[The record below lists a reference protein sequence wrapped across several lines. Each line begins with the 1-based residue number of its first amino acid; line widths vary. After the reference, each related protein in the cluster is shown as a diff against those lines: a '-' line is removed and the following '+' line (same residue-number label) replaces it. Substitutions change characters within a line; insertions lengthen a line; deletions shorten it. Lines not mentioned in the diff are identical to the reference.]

1 MAGQDADAAAPCP
14 AFIGRERELSAVTSA
29 LARPGQPAF
38 VLVEGEAGIGKTRL
52 VQEALLALDPA
63 TTLVAACPPL
73 AEPFP
78 LGPLVDAL
86 HRLPVDGVELSPLA
100 GALRPLFPEWAAHL
114 PPALEPLEDPS
125 STRHRLFRALAEL
138 VERSGIEV
146 LVLEDAHWADAATL
160 EFLPLLLASAG
171 RELSLVVTYRATDV
185 PAASPLLRLTAR
197 PPAGLRRLELALE
210 PLTVGETTAL
220 VASMFATDD
229 ISAEFVTFLHRR
241 TEGVPLALEES
252 LSLLRDRGDIVRRGG
267 EWSRRALDDLQVPP
281 TVRDSVL
288 ERVDRLPSPARRIL
302 EAAAVLAEPADG
314 VVLARVAG
322 LGDDDARAGLA
333 GALTSG
339 LLREAAPGRFV
350 CRHVLA
356 SRAIEEALPVSER
369 RLLHG
374 QAAAA
379 LQELPTPP
387 VLRLSRHF
395 REAGDV
401 AAWSRHAEA
410 AADLALEA
418 GEDRAAVV
426 LLTDLLTAAEHDPEH
441 EPERE
446 ARLAHKLGQAA
457 TWGVA
462 ALGELA
468 LAVTT
473 TLAAALDRLDR
484 PDLPADRR
492 GELRLLLGRLWLQ
505 LGDFDTGIEQV
516 EAAAGELAG
525 RPELAVRAM
534 ISLAHPRGQ
543 VWPVT
548 RHREWLDRA
557 TALFPQVSAEE
568 RTWLAVDRASA
579 LLMMGE
585 AEGWTAARELDVAT
599 DSLFERRQLGRCRM
613 NVGHTAI
620 GWGRDAVARR
630 QLDGAV
636 ELLDAT
642 GYQRL
647 MNSALI
653 TRANLDWH
661 GGGWDGL
668 AAQVTELAGSADTL
682 PEALLEARMI
692 LGLLDLAAGR
702 RDDAADQFRV
712 VLAESVR
719 RGLVDVQTGPAGALG
734 RLFLADD
741 AVDDALRVTEPA
753 MAMVVRKGIW
763 LFATELAPVHADA
776 LVRSGRA
783 GEAAELAER
792 FAAGLGDRAAPAPQA
807 ALLVCRGIVAGA
819 SRDDGDRSRAAE
831 LFGGA
836 AAAWAE
842 LPRPYQE
849 LLALERQGLA
859 LLPDGAALELLGTV
873 QRRLRDLGA
882 RWDADRVAQVLRS
895 HGVDVARAW
904 RGGRRGY
911 GDQLSPREL
920 EVALLVAQGRTNRQ
934 VAEALFLSPRTV
946 DRHLSAAMRKLG
958 VSSRT
963 ALAVAVSTDAAM
975 DDPALNG

>member
-1 MAGQDADAAAPCP
+1 MVSRHTDTAVPP
-14 AFIGRERELSAVTSA
+14 VAFVGRERELSALTTA
-29 LARPGQPAF
+29 LSGRREPAF

-52 VQEALLALDPA
+52 VQEALSALDPA

-86 HRLPVDGVELSPLA
+86 HRLPVDGLALSPLA
-100 GALRPLFPEWAAHL
+100 GALRPLFPEWADHL

-160 EFLPLLLASAG
+160 EFLPLLVGAAKHD
-171 RELSLVVTYRATDV
+171 LSLVVTYRGTDV

-197 PPAGLRRLELALE
+197 PPAGLRRVELGLE
-210 PLTVGETTAL
+210 PLTVGEATAL

-229 ISAEFVTFLHRR
+229 ISAEFVAFLHRR

-267 EWSRRALDDLQVPP
+267 EWSRRAVDDLQVPP

-288 ERVDRLPSPARRIL
+288 ERVDRLPPAARRVL
-302 EAAAVLAEPADG
+302 EAAAVLTEPAGG
-314 VVLARVAG
+314 VLLARVAG
-322 LGDDDARAGLA
+322 LSDDDARPGLA
-333 GALTSG
+333 AALTSG

-356 SRAIEEALPVSER
+356 SRAVEEALPVSER

-426 LLTDLLTAAEHDPEH
+426 LLNDLLTAAAHPPD
-441 EPERE
+441 RE

-457 TWGVA
+457 TWGVS

-468 LAVTT
+468 LVVAA
-473 TLAAALDRLDR
+473 TLAAALAR
-484 PDLPADRR
+484 PELPADRR
-492 GELRLLLGRLWLQ
+492 GEIRLLLGRLWLQ

-516 EAAAGELAG
+516 ETAAGELAN

-534 ISLAHPRGQ
+534 ISLSHPRGQ
-543 VWPVT
+543 VWPVS
-548 RHREWLDRA
+548 RHRDWLDRA
-557 TALFPQVSAEE
+557 TTLFPQVPAEE
-568 RTWLAVDRASA
+568 QTWLAVDRASA
-579 LLMMGE
+579 LLMMGDE
-585 AEGWTAARELDVAT
+585 AGWAAAAEVDAAAA
-599 DSLFERRQLGRCRM
+599 DGLFERRQLGRCRM

-620 GWGRDAVARR
+620 GWGRDAVAGR

-636 ELLDAT
+636 DLLAAT

-647 MNSALI
+647 VNSALI

-661 GGGWDGL
+661 GGAWDGL
-668 AAQVTELAGSADTL
+668 AVRVTELAGSADTL

-692 LGLLDLAAGR
+692 LGLLDLAGGR

-712 VLAESVR
+712 VVAEAVR
-719 RGLVDVQTGPAGALG
+719 RGLVDVQTAPAGALG

-741 AVDDALRVTEPA
+741 AVADALRVTEPA

-763 LFATELAPVHADA
+763 LWATELAPVHADA
-776 LVRSGRA
+776 LVRAGR
-783 GEAAELAER
+783 GDEAAELAAL
-792 FAAGLGDRAAPAPQA
+792 FAAGLGGRAAPAPQA
-807 ALLVCRGIVAGA
+807 ALLVCRGIVAGP
-819 SRDDGDRSRAAE
+819 GDEAAA
-831 LFGGA
+831 LFGA
-836 AAAWAE
+836 AAAAWSE

-849 LLALERQGLA
+849 LLALERQALA
-859 LLPDGAALELLGTV
+859 LLPGPAALELLATV
-873 QRRLRDLGA
+873 QVRLRDLGA
-882 RWDADRVAQVLRS
+882 RWDADRVAQVLRG

-920 EVALLVAQGRTNRQ
+920 EVAGLVAQGLTNRQ

-946 DRHLSAAMRKLG
+946 DRHLSSAMRKLG
-958 VSSRT
+958 VASRT
-963 ALAVAVSTDAAM
+963 ALAVAVA
-975 DDPALNG
+975 PKNG

>member
-1 MAGQDADAAAPCP
+1 MADQHADPAAQSA
-14 AFIGRERELSAVTSA
+14 AFVGRERELSAVTAA
-29 LARPGQPAF
+29 LAAPGRPAF

-52 VQEALLALDPA
+52 VQEALRSRDPA

-86 HRLPVDGVELSPLA
+86 HRLPVDGVPLSPLA
-100 GALRPLFPEWAAHL
+100 GALRPLFPEWAEHL

-160 EFLPLLLASAG
+160 EFLPLLVGATQHD
-171 RELSLVVTYRATDV
+171 LSLVVTYRATDV

-197 PPAGLRRLELALE
+197 PPAGLRRVELALE

-229 ISAEFVTFLHRR
+229 ISAEFVSFLHRR

-252 LSLLRDRGDIVRRGG
+252 LSLLRDRGDIVRRGD
-267 EWSRRALDDLQVPP
+267 EWSRRAVDDLQVPP

-288 ERVDRLPSPARRIL
+288 ERVDRLPSQARRVL

-314 VVLARVAG
+314 VLLARVAG
-322 LGDDDARAGLA
+322 LGDDDARQGLA
-333 GALTSG
+333 AALTSG

-410 AADLALEA
+410 AADLALES

-426 LLTDLLTAAEHDPEH
+426 LLNDLLTAAAHP
-441 EPERE
+441 PERE
-446 ARLAHKLGQAA
+446 ARLAQKLGQAA

-468 LAVTT
+468 LVVAA
-473 TLAAALDRLDR
+473 TLATALDR
-484 PDLPADRR
+484 PELPADRR
-492 GELRLLLGRLWLQ
+492 GEIRLLLGRLWLQ

-516 EAAAGELAG
+516 ETAAGELAA

-534 ISLAHPRGQ
+534 ISLSHPRGQ
-543 VWPVT
+543 VWPVS
-548 RHREWLDRA
+548 RHRDWLDRA
-557 TALFPQVSAEE
+557 TALFPQVPAEE
-568 RTWLAVDRASA
+568 QTWLAVDRASA
-579 LLMMGE
+579 LLMMGDETGWAAAE
-585 AEGWTAARELDVAT
+585 AIDAAA

-620 GWGRDAVARR
+620 AWGRDAIARR

-636 ELLDAT
+636 ELLAAT

-647 MNSALI
+647 VNSALI

-661 GGGWDGL
+661 GGSWDGL
-668 AAQVTELAGSADTL
+668 AEHVTELAGSADTL

-692 LGLLDLAAGR
+692 LGLLDLAGGR

-712 VLAESVR
+712 VVAEAVR

-741 AVDDALRVTEPA
+741 AVADALRVTEPA

-763 LFATELAPVHADA
+763 LWATEVAPVHADA
-776 LVRSGRA
+776 LARA
-783 GEAAELAER
+783 GRGDEAVDLVER

-807 ALLVCRGIVAGA
+807 ALLVCRGIVAG
-819 SRDDGDRSRAAE
+819 SGERAAE
-831 LFGGA
+831 LFGAA

-849 LLALERQGLA
+849 LLALERQALA
-859 LLPDGAALELLGTV
+859 LLPDGAGLDLLGTV

-882 RWDADRVAQVLRS
+882 RWDADRVAQVLRA

-920 EVALLVAQGRTNRQ
+920 EVARLVAQGMTNRQ

-958 VSSRT
+958 VGSRT
-963 ALAVAVSTDAAM
+963 ALAVAVASDAAG
-975 DDPALNG
+975 DDAAFIG

>member
-1 MAGQDADAAAPCP
+1 MDRQHASPGT
-14 AFIGRERELSAVTSA
+14 AFVGRERELSAVTAA
-29 LARPGQPAF
+29 LTGTGGPAF

-52 VQEALLALDPA
+52 VQEALDALDPA

-86 HRLPVDGVELSPLA
+86 HRLPVDGVPLSPLA
-100 GALRPLFPEWAAHL
+100 GALRPLFPEWAEHL

-138 VERSGIEV
+138 VERSGVEV

-160 EFLPLLLASAG
+160 EFLPLLVGAVAHD
-171 RELSLVVTYRATDV
+171 LSLVVTYRGTDV

-229 ISAEFVTFLHRR
+229 VSAEFVSFLHRR

-252 LSLLRDRGDIVRRGG
+252 LSLLRERGDIVRRGG
-267 EWSRRALDDLQVPP
+267 EWSRRAVDDLQVPP

-288 ERVDRLPSPARRIL
+288 ERVERLPAPARRVL

-314 VVLARVAG
+314 ALLARVAG
-322 LGDDDARAGLA
+322 LSEDDARAGLA
-333 GALTSG
+333 AALTSG

-356 SRAIEEALPVSER
+356 SRAMEEALPVSER

-410 AADLALEA
+410 AADLALES

-426 LLTDLLTAAEHDPEH
+426 LLHDLLTAAAHPPD
-441 EPERE
+441 RE
-446 ARLAHKLGQAA
+446 ARLAHKLGQSA

-468 LAVTT
+468 PAVAA
-473 TLAAALDRLDR
+473 TLAAALDR
-484 PDLPADRR
+484 PGLPAGRR
-492 GELRLLLGRLWLQ
+492 GEIRLLLGRLWLQ

-516 EAAAGELAG
+516 ETAAGELAA

-534 ISLAHPRGQ
+534 ISLSHPRGQ
-543 VWPVT
+543 VWPVS
-548 RHREWLDRA
+548 RHRDWLDRA
-557 TALFPQVSAEE
+557 TALFPQVPAEE
-568 RTWLAVDRASA
+568 QTWLAVDRASA
-579 LLMMGE
+579 LLMMGDE
-585 AEGWTAARELDVAT
+585 AGWAAAAEVDAAGA

-620 GWGRDAVARR
+620 AWGRDAVAAR

-636 ELLDAT
+636 DLLAAT

-647 MNSALI
+647 VNSALI

-661 GGGWDGL
+661 GGAWDGL
-668 AAQVTELAGSADTL
+668 AARVTELAGSADTL

-712 VLAESVR
+712 VVAEAVR

-741 AVDDALRVTEPA
+741 AVADALRVTEPA

-763 LFATELAPVHADA
+763 LWATEPAPVHVDA
-776 LVRSGRA
+776 LGRA
-783 GEAAELAER
+783 GRGDEAARLVEL

-807 ALLVCRGIVAGA
+807 ALLVCRGIVAGSGPA
-819 SRDDGDRSRAAE
+819 AAE
-831 LFGGA
+831 LFGAA

-849 LLALERQGLA
+849 LLALERQALA
-859 LLPDGAALELLGTV
+859 LLPGAAALELLGTV

-882 RWDADRVAQVLRS
+882 RWDADRVAQVLRA
-895 HGVDVARAW
+895 HGVDVARTW

-911 GDQLSPREL
+911 GDRLSPREV
-920 EVALLVAQGRTNRQ
+920 EVAGLVAQGLTNRQ

-958 VSSRT
+958 VASRT
-963 ALAVAVSTDAAM
+963 ALAVAVAEK
-975 DDPALNG
+975 NG

>member
-1 MAGQDADAAAPCP
+1 VARQHADAAAPC
-14 AFIGRERELSAVTSA
+14 ATFVGRETELAAITSA

-52 VQEALLALDPA
+52 VQEALRSLDPA

-86 HRLPVDGVELSPLA
+86 HRLPVDGVSLSPLA

-160 EFLPLLLASAG
+160 EFLPLLLASAE
-171 RELSLVVTYRATDV
+171 RDLSLVVTYRATDV

-288 ERVDRLPSPARRIL
+288 ERVDRLPPPARRIL
-302 EAAAVLAEPADG
+302 EAAAVLSEPADG
-314 VVLARVAG
+314 AVLASVAG
-322 LGDDDARAGLA
+322 LDEDDARAGLA

-374 QAAAA
+374 HAAAA
-379 LQELPTPP
+379 LQELATPP

-410 AADLALEA
+410 AAGLALES

-426 LLTDLLTAAEHDPEH
+426 LLTELLTAAEHP
-441 EPERE
+441 PARE
-446 ARLAHKLGQAA
+446 ARLAHQLGRAA

-462 ALGELA
+462 ALGELT

-473 TLAAALDRLDR
+473 ALSAALDR
-484 PDLPADRR
+484 PGLPAGRR

-516 EAAAGELAG
+516 EAATGELAG

-543 VWPVT
+543 DWPVA
-548 RHREWLDRA
+548 RHRDWLDRA
-557 TALFPQVSAEE
+557 TALFPQVPAEE

-579 LLMMGE
+579 LLMMGD
-585 AEGWTAARELDVAT
+585 ATGWQAAQELDGAT
-599 DSLFERRQLGRCRM
+599 DSLFERRQVGRCRM

-636 ELLDAT
+636 ELLAAT

-647 MNSALI
+647 VNSALI

-661 GGGWDGL
+661 GGAWDGL

-692 LGLLDLAAGR
+692 LGLLDLAGGR

-712 VLAESVR
+712 VVAEAAR
-719 RGLVDVQTGPAGALG
+719 RGLVDVQTAPAGALG
-734 RLFLADD
+734 RIFLADD
-741 AVDDALRVTEPA
+741 SAGAVDAALRVTEPA
-753 MAMVVRKGIW
+753 MSMVVSKGIW
-763 LFATELAPVHADA
+763 LFATELAPTHTDA
-776 LVRSGRA
+776 LVRAGRVTD
-783 GEAAELAER
+783 AAALVER
-792 FAAGLGDRAAPAPQA
+792 FAAGLGDVAAPAPQA
-807 ALLVCRGIVAGA
+807 ALLVCRGIVAG
-819 SRDDGDRSRAAE
+819 DGERAAE
-831 LFGGA
+831 LFGAA

-849 LLALERQGLA
+849 LLALERQAVA
-859 LLPDGAALELLGTV
+859 LLPGAGALELLATV
-873 QRRLRDLGA
+873 QQRLRDLGA

-920 EVALLVAQGRTNRQ
+920 EVARLVAQGLTNRQ

-946 DRHLSAAMRKLG
+946 DRHLSAAMRKFG
-958 VSSRT
+958 VASRT
-963 ALAVAVSTDAAM
+963 ALAVAVSA
-975 DDPALNG
+975 DDGETKNG